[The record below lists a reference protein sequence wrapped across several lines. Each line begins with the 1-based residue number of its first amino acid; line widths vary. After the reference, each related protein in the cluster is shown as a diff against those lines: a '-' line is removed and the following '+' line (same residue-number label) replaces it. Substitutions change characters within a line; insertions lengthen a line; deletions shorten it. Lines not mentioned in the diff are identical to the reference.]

1 MDSRTLAMFYI
12 FTILSLNIVNTWE
25 KSPRLSSLPLYNGVK
40 SWCRSVEIQHS
51 VQEPGCETKVIENRA
66 CMGQCFSYYA
76 PGTHPRKDLSDKRM
90 KYCDM
95 CKPSLKSWT
104 KVSLDCPGTNHG
116 QVDKLVEI
124 IYSCTCQ
131 KCIKDLKQGWWAKA
145 LTQLSPPCSQGFP
158 LTSSAESQRRGPEN
172 EIAFSQPFCSVFFQ
186 IRE

>member
-1 MDSRTLAMFYI
+1 MDSRTVAMFYI
-12 FTILSLNIVNTWE
+12 FTIVSLNIVNARE

-51 VQEPGCETKVIENRA
+51 VQEPGCETEVIENRA
-66 CMGQCFSYYA
+66 CMGQCLSYYA

-104 KVSLDCPGTNHG
+104 KVSLNCPGTNHG

-131 KCIKDLKQGWWAKA
+131 KCIKFLKQG
-145 LTQLSPPCSQGFP
+145 
-158 LTSSAESQRRGPEN
+158 
-172 EIAFSQPFCSVFFQ
+172 
-186 IRE
+186 

>member
-12 FTILSLNIVNTWE
+12 FTILSLNSVNARE

-51 VQEPGCETKVIENRA
+51 IQEQGCETKVIENRA

-131 KCIKDLKQGWWAKA
+131 KCIKDLKQGWWAKT
-145 LTQLSPPCSQGFP
+145 LT
-158 LTSSAESQRRGPEN
+158 RRLI
-172 EIAFSQPFCSVFFQ
+172 IA
-186 IRE
+186 